1 VRPPSAAG
9 SPRPARRSNP
19 TAGGVDAT
27 SGQGAGDA
35 AQGGHARRL
44 YLLNDG
50 GKRIGELATAFE
62 RGSPGCVGS
71 ISDRR
76 SKFDPRALRPKENLL
91 IIKVTI
97 DSGWHFFGLPSARP
111 HPAPK
116 DVGMFYI
123 HADPP
128 KSLPPI
134 PVRVSRRSQLTA
146 ALRQHARP
154 IVIEDQKLAGPFVR
168 LLRARQLR
176 LWGLG
181 EFVANTMSCGIDQ
194 SYGANVEAHWYVG
207 RYVLPGNVQKVILKP
222 KPYGAGRLPRHL
234 QA

>member
-1 VRPPSAAG
+1 M
-9 SPRPARRSNP
+9 
-19 TAGGVDAT
+19 
-27 SGQGAGDA
+27 
-35 AQGGHARRL
+35 
-44 YLLNDG
+44 LLEHD
-50 GKRIGELATAFE
+50 
-62 RGSPGCVGS
+62 
-71 ISDRR
+71 
-76 SKFDPRALRPKENLL
+76 
-91 IIKVTI
+91 
-97 DSGWHFFGLPSARP
+97 
-111 HPAPK
+111 
-116 DVGMFYI
+116 YI

-146 ALRQHARP
+146 ALHQHVRP
-154 IVIEDQKLAGPFVR
+154 IVIEDQELAGPFVR

-222 KPYGAGRLPRHL
+222 KPYGISADYKVRVGCGARDIAGTRRTS
-234 QA
+234 ACRRSNCRVAETG

>member
-1 VRPPSAAG
+1 MDRLRHPLLSSRSRARPSRKIN
-9 SPRPARRSNP
+9 SLLSVLRE
-19 TAGGVDAT
+19 
-27 SGQGAGDA
+27 
-35 AQGGHARRL
+35 RL
-44 YLLNDG
+44 ALL
-50 GKRIGELATAFE
+50 
-62 RGSPGCVGS
+62 P
-71 ISDRR
+71 
-76 SKFDPRALRPKENLL
+76 
-91 IIKVTI
+91 
-97 DSGWHFFGLPSARP
+97 GLPSARP

-154 IVIEDQKLAGPFVR
+154 IVIEDQELASQFVR

-181 EFVANTMSCGIDQ
+181 EFVANTMPCGIDQ

-207 RYVLPGNVQKVILKP
+207 RYVLPGLKP
-222 KPYGAGRLPRHL
+222 KPYGAGRLRRHL
-234 QA
+234 ASITIRQSKLAPSTEVL

>member
-1 VRPPSAAG
+1 MTLAG
-9 SPRPARRSNP
+9 QR
-19 TAGGVDAT
+19 V
-27 SGQGAGDA
+27 
-35 AQGGHARRL
+35 
-44 YLLNDG
+44 
-50 GKRIGELATAFE
+50 GELAAGFDG
-62 RGSPGCVGS
+62 GSPGCVEA
-71 ISDRR
+71 
-76 SKFDPRALRPKENLL
+76 RAFHRPVPSLTSLLSAPTKENLL
-91 IIKVTI
+91 IIRVTI

-146 ALRQHARP
+146 ALHQNVRP
-154 IVIEDQKLAGPFVR
+154 IVIEDQELAGPFVR
-168 LLRARQLR
+168 LLRARRLR

-194 SYGANVEAHWYVG
+194 SYGANVEAHSGVGWYA
-207 RYVLPGNVQKVILKP
+207 LPGNGQTPILKP
-222 KPYGAGRLPRHL
+222 KPYG
-234 QA
+234 

>member
-1 VRPPSAAG
+1 ML
-9 SPRPARRSNP
+9 
-19 TAGGVDAT
+19 TAGF
-27 SGQGAGDA
+27 
-35 AQGGHARRL
+35 
-44 YLLNDG
+44 DG
-50 GKRIGELATAFE
+50 G
-62 RGSPGCVGS
+62 SSGCVEA
-71 ISDRR
+71 
-76 SKFDPRALRPKENLL
+76 RAFHRPVPSLTSLLSAPTKENLL
-91 IIKVTI
+91 IIRVTI
-97 DSGWHFFGLPSARP
+97 DSGWHFLGLPSARP

-146 ALRQHARP
+146 ALHQNVRP
-154 IVIEDQKLAGPFVR
+154 IVIEDPELAGPFVR

-222 KPYGAGRLPRHL
+222 RPYGAGRLPRHR

>member
-1 VRPPSAAG
+1 M
-9 SPRPARRSNP
+9 
-19 TAGGVDAT
+19 
-27 SGQGAGDA
+27 
-35 AQGGHARRL
+35 
-44 YLLNDG
+44 
-50 GKRIGELATAFE
+50 
-62 RGSPGCVGS
+62 C
-71 ISDRR
+71 
-76 SKFDPRALRPKENLL
+76 
-91 IIKVTI
+91 
-97 DSGWHFFGLPSARP
+97 
-111 HPAPK
+111 
-116 DVGMFYI
+116 
-123 HADPP
+123 
-128 KSLPPI
+128 
-134 PVRVSRRSQLTA
+134 VSRRSQLTA

-154 IVIEDQKLAGPFVR
+154 IVIEDQELAGPFVR

>member
-1 VRPPSAAG
+1 MVLEH
-9 SPRPARRSNP
+9 
-19 TAGGVDAT
+19 D
-27 SGQGAGDA
+27 
-35 AQGGHARRL
+35 
-44 YLLNDG
+44 
-50 GKRIGELATAFE
+50 
-62 RGSPGCVGS
+62 
-71 ISDRR
+71 
-76 SKFDPRALRPKENLL
+76 
-91 IIKVTI
+91 
-97 DSGWHFFGLPSARP
+97 
-111 HPAPK
+111 
-116 DVGMFYI
+116 YI

-146 ALRQHARP
+146 ALRQHARS
-154 IVIEDQKLAGPFVR
+154 IVIEDQELAGSFVR

-194 SYGANVEAHWYVG
+194 SYGADVEANWYVG

-222 KPYGAGRLPRHL
+222 KPNGVGRLPRHL

>member
-1 VRPPSAAG
+1 MAARGARVAAG
-9 SPRPARRSNP
+9 GTGNRVCLQRFARAGYWTGVPSLTSLLSAP
-19 TAGGVDAT
+19 T
-27 SGQGAGDA
+27 
-35 AQGGHARRL
+35 
-44 YLLNDG
+44 
-50 GKRIGELATAFE
+50 
-62 RGSPGCVGS
+62 
-71 ISDRR
+71 
-76 SKFDPRALRPKENLL
+76 KENLL
-91 IIKVTI
+91 IIRVTI
-97 DSGWHFFGLPSARP
+97 GSGWHFFGLPSARP

-154 IVIEDQKLAGPFVR
+154 IVIEDQELAGPFVR